1 MKKILILCMTATIC
15 ITFATAQ
22 NKKSVSANSIQKE
35 KTQQT
40 ESKKILDAIQNKK
53 YKISVIS
60 ASPMNGK
67 TVYLTSP
74 YSVKISNDSAYI
86 ELPYFGVAYSV
97 PYGGGEGGIK
107 AKNKYE
113 NYKLR
118 AFKKGKYAVSF
129 DIRGNEDFF
138 KVSIDM
144 WPSSGRAYIH
154 VQPNNK
160 QGISYNGNIV
170 L

>member
-1 MKKILILCMTATIC
+1 
-15 ITFATAQ
+15 
-22 NKKSVSANSIQKE
+22 
-35 KTQQT
+35 
-40 ESKKILDAIQNKK
+40 
-53 YKISVIS
+53 
-60 ASPMNGK
+60 MNGK

-118 AFKKGKYAVSF
+118 TLKKGKYAVSF
-129 DIRGNEDFF
+129 NIRGNEDFF

-160 QGISYNGNIV
+160 KGISYNGNIV